1 MPRRVVGGL
10 IQAAAPITDPAA
22 PIDKV
27 RQAAIDAHIPLI
39 EEAGRRGVQI
49 LGLEEIFNGP
59 YFCPSQDAHW
69 YDIAES
75 VPGPTTELMGQY
87 ARKYQMA
94 MVVPVYERE
103 QAGVYYNT
111 AAVYD
116 SDGTYLGKYRK
127 NHIPHTSGF
136 WEKYFFKPGNLG
148 YPVFKTRFAT
158 IGVYICY
165 DRHFPEGAR
174 LLGLHGAEIVFNP
187 SATVAGLS
195 QYSVEARTAGARGRQ
210 RLLHGLQQPRR
221 HGVALE
227 HRTVLWL
234 VLLCRSARQLPRDGI
249 RRQGR
254 TGRGRDGSRHD
265 RGSASRLA
273 VLPRSPPRQLRTPRG
288 AASMT
293 LLIKNGTIVT
303 ATDQYKGDV
312 FVDGEKITTIGTSLT
327 MSADRTIDAS
337 GKYLFPGG
345 IDVHTHLDMPF
356 GGTTSA
362 DDFESGT
369 IAAAHGGTTTVVDFA
384 IQYHGQ
390 TLHHAWETW
399 MKKAE
404 GKAAIDYGFHMIVT
418 ELTDQVEQEMD
429 ALVGQGVTSF
439 KLFMAYPG
447 VFMLDDASIFR
458 ALLRTGKNGGTICM
472 HAENGGV
479 IDVLVKKALAEGKT
493 APKYHAL
500 TRPARAEAEATHR
513 AIAMAEI
520 ADVPIYIVHLSAAE
534 ALEMVT
540 EARDRGLP
548 AFAETCPQYLFLS
561 YDNYEEP
568 GFEGA
573 KYVMSPPLRPK
584 ETQDRLWRGLAF
596 NDLQAIS
603 TDHCPFCMKEQK
615 TMGERDFSKIPNGA
629 PGIETRM
636 SLVYDGGVKT
646 GRISLNRFVEL
657 TSTSPAKIFG
667 LFPRKG
673 TIAPG
678 SDADIVIFDPEK
690 KQRLSAKT
698 LHMNVDYNPY
708 EGREV
713 TGVTETVIS
722 RGRVIIDKGSFTG
735 SAGAGSFLRRS
746 TRT

>member
-1 MPRRVVGGL
+1 V
-10 IQAAAPITDPAA
+10 
-22 PIDKV
+22 
-27 RQAAIDAHIPLI
+27 
-39 EEAGRRGVQI
+39 
-49 LGLEEIFNGP
+49 
-59 YFCPSQDAHW
+59 S
-69 YDIAES
+69 
-75 VPGPTTELMGQY
+75 
-87 ARKYQMA
+87 
-94 MVVPVYERE
+94 
-103 QAGVYYNT
+103 
-111 AAVYD
+111 
-116 SDGTYLGKYRK
+116 
-127 NHIPHTSGF
+127 
-136 WEKYFFKPGNLG
+136 
-148 YPVFKTRFAT
+148 
-158 IGVYICY
+158 
-165 DRHFPEGAR
+165 
-174 LLGLHGAEIVFNP
+174 
-187 SATVAGLS
+187 
-195 QYSVEARTAGARGRQ
+195 
-210 RLLHGLQQPRR
+210 
-221 HGVALE
+221 
-227 HRTVLWL
+227 
-234 VLLCRSARQLPRDGI
+234 
-249 RRQGR
+249 
-254 TGRGRDGSRHD
+254 
-265 RGSASRLA
+265 
-273 VLPRSPPRQLRTPRG
+273 
-288 AASMT
+288 T
-293 LLIKNGTIVT
+293 LLIKNGIVVT
-303 ATDQYKGDV
+303 ATDIYEGDV
-312 FVDGEKITTIGTSLT
+312 FVDGEKIAVIGSSLK
-327 MSADRTIDAS
+327 MNADRVIDAKR
-337 GKYLFPGG
+337 KYVLPGG

-369 IAAAHGGTTTVVDFA
+369 VAAAHGGTTCVVDFA
-384 IQYHGQ
+384 IQYKGQ

-399 MKKAE
+399 MKKAD
-404 GKAAIDYGFHMIVT
+404 GKAAIDYGFHMIIT
-418 ELTDQVEQEMD
+418 DISDQVEGEMD
-429 ALVGQGVTSF
+429 ALVRQGVTSF

-458 ALLRTGKNGGTICM
+458 ALLRTGRNGGTICM

-513 AIAMAEI
+513 AIALAEI

-584 ETQDRLWRGLAF
+584 ETQERLWRGLAF

-615 TMGERDFSKIPNGA
+615 VLGKGDFSKIPNGA

-636 SLVYDGGVKT
+636 SLVYDGGVRP

-678 SDADIVIFDPEK
+678 SDADIVVFDPEK
-690 KQRLSAKT
+690 KVRLSAKT
-698 LHMNVDYNPY
+698 LHMKVDYNPY

-713 TGVTETVIS
+713 VGATDTVIS
-722 RGRVIIDKGSFTG
+722 RGRVVIDGGTFVGRPGSGSFIKRA
-735 SAGAGSFLRRS
+735 SR
-746 TRT
+746 